1 MRSSKRQDPSTRA
14 RVVTLV
20 DYLTL
25 AGGAERLAL
34 QLATRLDPER
44 FESILCVSRFPLSRA
59 TGLRHS
65 DVRALDVLERAHVRF
80 LPLRRRRKVEIA
92 PWVRLER
99 FLRRERVDV
108 LHTHKF
114 GSNVWGMLTGS
125 LARVPVLVAHEHTW
139 SYQGQPLRRFLDREL
154 VARGADRFIAVSLED
169 QRRMTEVERIP
180 PRRTLFIPNGI
191 VAPPPP
197 SGHDVRAELGIEAG
211 TAVAGIVGMLRAQK
225 AHGVLLRAL
234 ALLARD
240 WPQLTLLVAGDGPE
254 QGALEALARE
264 LHVGER
270 VRFLGDRTDIPD
282 VLAALDLAVCCSDFE
297 GSPLAVMEYMDAA
310 LPIVA
315 TTVGGVPDLIEP
327 GVHGL
332 LVPAQDP
339 AALAEAIAT
348 VLRDPDR
355 AKAMGARARE
365 RRRSEFDIDVQV
377 RRVED
382 LYRELLG
389 ARAARGAD
397 GRRRG

>member
-1 MRSSKRQDPSTRA
+1 
-14 RVVTLV
+14 
-20 DYLTL
+20 
-25 AGGAERLAL
+25 
-34 QLATRLDPER
+34 
-44 FESILCVSRFPLSRA
+44 
-59 TGLRHS
+59 
-65 DVRALDVLERAHVRF
+65 
-80 LPLRRRRKVEIA
+80 
-92 PWVRLER
+92 
-99 FLRRERVDV
+99 
-108 LHTHKF
+108 
-114 GSNVWGMLTGS
+114 
-125 LARVPVLVAHEHTW
+125 VPVLVAHEHTW

-154 VARGADRFIAVSLED
+154 VARGADRFIAVSRED

-180 PRRTLFIPNGI
+180 PRRTVFIPNGI

-211 TAVAGIVGMLRAQK
+211 AAVAGIVGMLRAQK

-234 ALLARD
+234 ALLGRD

-264 LHVGER
+264 LGVGER